1 MSILDK
7 KSLII
12 KKSFTKD
19 SISSDWVR
27 FPNEFFND
35 FLIEDDS
42 FIDVPINALRVIF
55 NIISIVSN
63 EQFRP
68 EDRPRQLSLFED
80 EFETDNNIFAQLTI
94 KNDKISPSRSTNQIV
109 KAFEFLVK
117 YKMDWYVSENSK
129 GDKIK
134 TYGGLI
140 SHPSYSE
147 RGKTSFL
154 ISSFW
159 LKKIFVISEYNYVL
173 YNLVYNIK
181 NNKQILFAIWLSR
194 IPKEGTEIKLETINK
209 KFRLNYKT
217 TGDFCSKFLRN
228 TRVIL
233 DKYSNIS
240 FNYSYKLN
248 KILIIPYYVKK
259 IDDESISLDSKLLIS
274 KSQRIRY
281 YIVRHKLDVNIAS
294 LFISEYKN
302 QPRSRVLIEEAY
314 NNFIKFCRK
323 NKVKATVYENKEF
336 LEQIQKFIIS
346 SYDKTPTGKMFPNS
360 YPRIL

>member
-7 KSLII
+7 KRIII
-12 KKSFTKD
+12 KKSFNKD
-19 SISSDWVR
+19 SISSDWIR

-55 NIISIVSN
+55 NIISIVGN

-68 EDRPRQLSLFED
+68 EDRPRQLSLFEE

-94 KNDKISPSRSTNQIV
+94 KNDKISPSRSTHQIIQ
-109 KAFEFLVK
+109 AFEFLVR
-117 YKMDWYVSENSK
+117 YKMNWHVSENSK
-129 GDKIK
+129 GEKIK
-134 TYGGLI
+134 TFGGLI

-159 LKKIFVISEYNYVL
+159 LKKIIVISKYNNVL
-173 YNLVYNIK
+173 YNLVYNVK
-181 NNKQILFAIWLSR
+181 NNKHILFALWLYKL
-194 IPKEGTEIKLETINK
+194 PKEGTELKLETLNK
-209 KFRLNYKT
+209 KFRLNYKN

-228 TRVIL
+228 ARIIL

-259 IDDESISLDSKLLIS
+259 INDESISLDSKLSIS

-281 YIVRHKLDVNIAS
+281 FMTRHKLDENIAS
-294 LFISEYKN
+294 HFISEYKN
-302 QPRSRVLIEEAY
+302 QPRSRLLIEEAY

-323 NKVKATVYENKEF
+323 IKLKQRFMKIKIF
-336 LEQIQKFIIS
+336 
-346 SYDKTPTGKMFPNS
+346 
-360 YPRIL
+360 